1 MKTILV
7 ATAIMTVMTSGSALA
22 QRAPGGGDAG
32 SWHPTVSTRPGG
44 LRTDEGRLA
53 GPPPMPS
60 RDQAIRQGIT
70 PPSDAPTCPAAERDA
85 EGRCV
90 PRPR

>member
-7 ATAIMTVMTSGSALA
+7 ATAILSAMTPGSAVA

-32 SWHPTVSTRPGG
+32 GVHATASTRPGG
-44 LRTDEGRLA
+44 IRTDEGRLA
-53 GPPPMPS
+53 GPPPLPS
-60 RDQAIRQGIT
+60 RDQAIRQGLT
-70 PPSDAPTCPAAERDA
+70 PPSDAPGCPAAERDA